1 MAAHGKKPSE
11 RSPNQRKRHYNK
23 PSRVKR
29 TEARAKARAA

>member
-1 MAAHGKKPSE
+1 MAAHGKKT
-11 RSPNQRKRHYNK
+11 RSPNQRKRHYSK